1 MLGQAVNDLIL
12 ARGDLASGAAM
23 SFILLVCSG
32 IVAALA
38 FRFSRINRLE
48 S

>member
-12 ARGDLASGAAM
+12 ARGDLAGAAAL
-23 SFILLVCSG
+23 SFVLLVCSG

-38 FRFSRINRLE
+38 YRLSRINRLE
-48 S
+48 T